1 MSDLIENEG
10 LPFLAHLLKR
20 ISDELVRG
28 CAVWFPEFGLE
39 FSPRAASTL
48 RTLDRLGSASIKEIA
63 EAIHQS
69 HPATL
74 DWVKQLKLLGLLE
87 TRADSRDRRR
97 TIASLTEAGKRQA
110 ELHRKTDAVIAA
122 AYSSLL
128 EEAGADLLEPLW
140 RVEKLGRA
148 KPFEER
154 LRESA
159 RQLRGHNHSAK
170 TNVDIA

>member
-1 MSDLIENEG
+1 MTDLIEKEG
-10 LPFLAHLLKR
+10 LPFLAHLMKR
-20 ISDELVRG
+20 VSDELVRG
-28 CAVWFPEFGLE
+28 CAVFYPEFGLR

-63 EAIHQS
+63 KAIDQS

-74 DWVKQLKLLGLLE
+74 DWVNQLKLLGLLE
-87 TRADSRDRRR
+87 THTDAGDRRR
-97 TIASLTEAGKRQA
+97 TIASLTEAGRQQA
-110 ELHRKTDAVIAA
+110 ELHRKFDDVIAA
-122 AYSSLL
+122 SYGSLL

-159 RQLRGHNHSAK
+159 DKLASWNAAPPNS
-170 TNVDIA
+170 D